1 MLITGSSRRQLK
13 RRVRQT
19 FVLSGAQFMKLASVL
34 ITLAALFSAGC
45 AEQTKDAPKSSGGA
59 AHSSSATHSST
70 ASHSDA
76 KSGSGRGAPVAPSGV
91 VQLTPDN
98 TKIEFIG
105 THTPPKDPEPRTG
118 TFEKFTGTAQMDAEG
133 KTLKSV
139 VLEVDTASL
148 QTPIEK
154 LTNHLRSEDFFD
166 VEQHP
171 TAKFE
176 SSNITAGEVTG
187 TLTLLGNT
195 KEITFPAEVKI
206 DGNNLEV
213 RASFKID
220 RTEFGMDKL
229 QEGVEKEVTINITV
243 GPKS

>member
-1 MLITGSSRRQLK
+1 MRR
-13 RRVRQT
+13 T
-19 FVLSGAQFMKLASVL
+19 SVL
-34 ITLAALFSAGC
+34 IISAALIAAGC
-45 AEQTKDAPKSSGGA
+45 AEETKNAPKTSGGPSA
-59 AHSSSATHSST
+59 AHSSTSAAHSGT

-76 KSGSGRGAPVAPSGV
+76 NAGAAAGAQIAPSGV
-91 VQLTPDN
+91 VQLTPEN
-98 TKIEFIG
+98 TKIEFVG
-105 THTPPKDPEPRTG
+105 THTPPKEPEPRTG
-118 TFEKFTGTAQMDAEG
+118 TFEKFAGTAQMDAEG

-139 VLEVDTASL
+139 VVEVDTASL

-166 VEQHP
+166 VEKYP

-176 SSNITAGEVTG
+176 STSVTAGEVTG
-187 TLTLLGNT
+187 NLTLLGNT
-195 KEITFPAEVKI
+195 KEISFPADVKINGNQLEVK
-206 DGNNLEV
+206 
-213 RASFKID
+213 ASFKID